1 MWLLG
6 IELRTSG
13 RAVIVFNH
21 QAISPA
27 HSLNPLIFVPYLM
40 ELTALCGHTWYFTQ
54 ILGNQS
60 QNLMHLHSYPLDDLP
75 TLQTHF
81 KGLVFRT
88 MVIERRYSP

>member
-40 ELTALCGHTWYFTQ
+40 ELTALCGHTWLYFTQ
-54 ILGNQS
+54 MLGNQY
-60 QNLMHLHSYPLDDLP
+60 QNLMHLPYTLLP
-75 TLQTHF
+75 SEL
-81 KGLVFRT
+81 
-88 MVIERRYSP
+88 SPHPANSL